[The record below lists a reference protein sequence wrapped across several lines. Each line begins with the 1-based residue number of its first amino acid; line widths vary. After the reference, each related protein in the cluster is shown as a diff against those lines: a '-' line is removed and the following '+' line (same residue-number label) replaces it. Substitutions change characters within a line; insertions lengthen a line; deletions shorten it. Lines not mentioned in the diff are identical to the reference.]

1 MSVDHLIAF
10 VASFKAAEM
19 WMHAAHHLTKGP
31 AFIAAHESLYGKIY
45 ETIGGDYD
53 TLIEKLVYSLD
64 NEEIACPIMISSLA
78 AKILMKYDSPANLD
92 ERNISAMALVLLVD
106 HMKGIEKLR
115 GVLEASGMLTLGMD
129 DFLSAAFNQ
138 YESYAY
144 KLNQHLKV

>member
-1 MSVDHLIAF
+1 MSIDNLIVF

-31 AFIAAHESLYGKIY
+31 AFIATHESLYGKIY
-45 ETIGGDYD
+45 ETIGSDYD
-53 TLIEKLVYSLD
+53 TLVEKFIYSLD
-64 NEEIACPIMISSLA
+64 DEEIACPIMISALT

-92 ERNISAMALVLLVD
+92 ERSISAMALVILVD

-115 GVLEASGMLTLGMD
+115 SVLEDSGMLSLGMD
-129 DFLSAAFNQ
+129 DFLAAASNQ

>member
-1 MSVDHLIAF
+1 MTIDNLIVF

-45 ETIGGDYD
+45 KTIGDDYD
-53 TLIEKLVYSLD
+53 TLIEKFIYTLD
-64 NEEIACPIMISSLA
+64 NEEIACPIMISSLTS
-78 AKILMKYDSPANLD
+78 KILMKYDSPANLD
-92 ERNISAMALVLLVD
+92 ERSISAMALVLLVD
-106 HMKGIEKLR
+106 HMKGIERLKE
-115 GVLEASGMLTLGMD
+115 VLKASGMLTLGMD
-129 DFLSAAFNQ
+129 DFLAAAYNQ